1 MPRNGIF
8 SFFYCW
14 SSTTTL
20 QICSLFSSLS
30 LKKFQFEI
38 FEISDF
44 PLVLWCWAV
53 FFFVSCRR
61 ISIASRILLHVCVR
75 RAREFSPGIFRDRD
89 ENLIFLSSL
98 LLWLYSWQF
107 WKVKTQ
113 RWHSFSRN
121 HQTRSQWV
129 FTSIHETL
137 KASKITLSKHSS
149 VDNAHTNNWIH
160 LMSSCC
166 ASQLENS
173 QNKISFTHY
182 VVCCV
187 SPKHPPK

>member
-44 PLVLWCWAV
+44 PLFLCDAMSCFFLWV
-53 FFFVSCRR
+53 VRESQ
-61 ISIASRILLHVCVR
+61 SR
-75 RAREFSPGIFRDRD
+75 RAFSYKFVCGEWESFHLEYSEI
-89 ENLIFLSSL
+89 EMNILSFSAHCCTVCTL
-98 LLWLYSWQF
+98 DNSEKQ
-107 WKVKTQ
+107 TQ

-149 VDNAHTNNWIH
+149 VDNAYTNNWIH

-173 QNKISFTHY
+173 QNKISFTHNA
-182 VVCCV
+182 VCLRNIL
-187 SPKHPPK
+187 PK

>member
-1 MPRNGIF
+1 MEFFLSFIVEAPQQLFKSARFSHHSAWKNFNLRFLRFLIF
-8 SFFYCW
+8 H
-14 SSTTTL
+14 
-20 QICSLFSSLS
+20 LFCDAEL
-30 LKKFQFEI
+30 
-38 FEISDF
+38 
-44 PLVLWCWAV
+44 

-98 LLWLYSWQF
+98 LLWVHSWQF

-149 VDNAHTNNWIH
+149 VNNAHTNNWIH